1 MTGTSFKGKVL
12 VMTVFVLGIVTGI
25 LTMNV
30 SETRL
35 GADDRGNQANRTARA
50 QQDIKTFHDYLGLN
64 AEQREQIHQIM
75 TDMSPQFQSLREQT
89 RPQFDA
95 LVDEMR
101 TRIRA
106 VLNDE
111 QKRRYDEFR
120 NKRQQQRGQRPRPN

>member
-30 SETRL
+30 YETRL

-111 QKRRYDEFR
+111 QKRKYDEFR
-120 NKRQQQRGQRPRPN
+120 NKRQPQRGQRPRPN

>member
-12 VMTVFVLGIVTGI
+12 VMSVFVLGIVTGI

-30 SETRL
+30 YETRL
-35 GADDRGNQANRTARA
+35 GADDRGNPANRTARA

-111 QKRRYDEFR
+111 QKRKYDEFR
-120 NKRQQQRGQRPRPN
+120 NKRQPQRGQRPRPN